1 LQISITAIA
10 GFIEIFSIVARFPT
24 HPVLGLINHLIFS
37 DPTFFCKTQKL
48 QHRTLLKR

>member
-1 LQISITAIA
+1 MQISITAIA

-24 HPVLGLINHLIFS
+24 HLVLGSINCLIFS

-48 QHRTLLKR
+48 QHRTLMKR